1 MILIGQKIQLT
12 FHESRGFFSIYFNR
26 LLWPINASFKN
37 LYLKNKKVQSKVK
50 SLALE
55 PLCNSILE
63 TLKFT

>member
-1 MILIGQKIQLT
+1 MILIGQQIQLT
-12 FHESRGFFSIYFNR
+12 FHESCGFFSIYFNR
-26 LLWPINASFKN
+26 LLWPINASFKD

>member
-26 LLWPINASFKN
+26 LLWPINVSFKD

-50 SLALE
+50 RSALE